1 MGQWTGG
8 NIIIIGDIFDIIGDI
23 FDHGLMDRLAQL
35 CRAVANH
42 LDDFSEDGER
52 LRASNTAG

>member
-1 MGQWTGG
+1 MGQWTSG
-8 NIIIIGDIFDIIGDI
+8 NIIIIGDI